1 VKALRVIAMG
11 IAGIVVAAILSLG
24 AFAIAGGS
32 IGEPAQPVSV
42 PSGHETTHSP
52 SPTKSE
58 SPTTSPEPSD
68 DHAGPSQNTSTD
80 TASATAS
87 PSDDSHVDDTGSNDH
102 DGDD

>member
-11 IAGIVVAAILSLG
+11 VAGIVVAVILSLG

-32 IGEPAQPVSV
+32 IGEPARPVSV
-42 PSGHETTHSP
+42 PSGHETTHGP
-52 SPTKSE
+52 SPTKAE

-68 DHAGPSQNTSTD
+68 DHGGGSPGASTHS
-80 TASATAS
+80 ASATAS

>member
-1 VKALRVIAMG
+1 VKALRVVAMG
-11 IAGIVVAAILSLG
+11 VAGIVVAVILSLG

-52 SPTKSE
+52 SSTKAE
-58 SPTTSPEPSD
+58 SPTSPEPSD
-68 DHAGPSQNTSTD
+68 DHGGASESPSAQT
-80 TASATAS
+80 ATAS
-87 PSDDSHVDDTGSNDH
+87 PSEDSHVEDAGVNDH